1 MKEPLKHP
9 FNYTLLFVACQKV
22 KLVKDIERLKEL
34 DLWVSVAIILFTA
47 LLAAA
52 VVFYRSSFS
61 FSVVSLPLTHLLTL
75 IGGLW
80 IAFVTPIYVVL
91 LHRRPVKIK
100 TWIRLHLY
108 GNLVAF
114 ALISVH
120 FTYWI
125 INVSF
130 LGTGTALFLSVLLL
144 VATGLFQ
151 RFNIAPGSRLQIKFL
166 HVSMTTAFYL
176 ILTIHILSHLIRI

>member
-1 MKEPLKHP
+1 M
-9 FNYTLLFVACQKV
+9 
-22 KLVKDIERLKEL
+22 ERLREL
-34 DLWVSVAIILFTA
+34 DLWVSIAIILFTA

-61 FSVVSLPLTHLLTL
+61 FSVGSLPLTHLLTL

-80 IAFVTPIYVVL
+80 IAFVTPAYVVL
-91 LHRRPVKIK
+91 MHRRPLKIK

-108 GNLVAF
+108 GNLIAF

-130 LGTGTALFLSVLLL
+130 IGTGTALFLSVLLL
-144 VATGLFQ
+144 VVTGLLQ
-151 RFNIAPGSRLQIKFL
+151 RFNIAPSSRRQVRFL

-176 ILTIHILSHLIRI
+176 ILIIHILSHLIHI